1 MVTAGPTTWDQAYEI
16 SASGISVF
24 VLEPMRVTT
33 LPGRAV
39 IVGPPAM
46 VAVGVA
52 EGAGVPLATGQERGV
67 AAGAVTPG
75 LR

>member
-1 MVTAGPTTWDQAYEI
+1 M
-16 SASGISVF
+16 F